1 MPKSCTSATG
11 VTIFYNKAHK
21 MQTKHYN
28 FGLAAKMR
36 QARFFMSPHM
46 IKAGENIPVTTKE
59 MTYMRVLFLGNDR
72 RLSFCRERLLMLGAD
87 VYESILLLPIP
98 STADGVHV
106 RDTDVL
112 LSALGAPPYGCSVIV
127 CYGIE
132 RAQRSAWADAGV
144 CVIELSRNEEYL
156 AANSRLTA
164 EAVLSDI
171 LATDGKAPCHL
182 KIGII
187 GYGRIGQRLASLLAF
202 LGARIRVF
210 TSRSE
215 LSRDLCMLGVSGV
228 DSLSM
233 SGEGAQDALVGL
245 DVLINTAPARLIPH
259 TAAGVLKNTRIIELA
274 SGENIPPGIT
284 YERLPSLPAKRFPAS
299 AGYMLA
305 DAIAEAL
312 GIRAANGGTGAIQ

>member
-1 MPKSCTSATG
+1 MAKKRTSATG
-11 VTIFYNKAHK
+11 VTIFCLKARK

-28 FGLAAKMR
+28 FELVAKMR
-36 QARFFMSPHM
+36 QARFFMPPHM
-46 IKAGENIPVTTKE
+46 IKTGENIPVTMKE

-72 RLSFCRERLLMLGAD
+72 RLLFCRDRLLALGAG
-87 VYESILLLPIP
+87 VCESILLLPIP

-112 LSALGAPPYGCSVIV
+112 LTSLGAPPYECGVIV
-127 CYGIE
+127 CYGIDK
-132 RAQRSAWADAGV
+132 AQRSAWAEAGV

-164 EAVLSDI
+164 EAVLPDI

-215 LSRDLCMLGVSGV
+215 LSRDLCMLGISGI
-228 DSLSM
+228 DSLSI
-233 SGEGAQDALVGL
+233 SGDGAADALLGL

-274 SGENIPPGIT
+274 SGENFPPGIT
-284 YERLPSLPAKRFPAS
+284 YERLPSLPAKRFPIS

-305 DAIAEAL
+305 DAIVTAL
-312 GIRAANGGTGAIQ
+312 GIRADGGTGAIQ